1 MEHVTTKVAMRYKHP
16 SPEHKLYAVKSLD
29 KLDGDAFFPKK
40 NLTAVKWKINFKR
53 IFKGFYDFTDIYL
66 LDKLKIIML

>member
-40 NLTAVKWKINFKR
+40 NLTAVK
-53 IFKGFYDFTDIYL
+53 
-66 LDKLKIIML
+66 